1 MAYKIYKLFLKIVS
15 SLELILIIIV
25 FVSILFLFSESAFS
39 KVTSIEKNLAYKY
52 CDSLEKNLFKG
63 LDNEKILKY
72 EYFFNSINKET
83 INGDIEQISKFP
95 KEVEIICSYKLS
107 LKEKEE
113 INKLFEKYFLSNKK

>member
-1 MAYKIYKLFLKIVS
+1 MAYKTYKLFLKIVS

-72 EYFFNSINKET
+72 EYFFNSINIEAIK
-83 INGDIEQISKFP
+83 GDLEKLSNFP
-95 KEVEIICSYKLS
+95 TEVEVICSYKLS
-107 LKEKEE
+107 NEEKNDINNLFKET
-113 INKLFEKYFLSNKK
+113 NQSN

>member
-15 SLELILIIIV
+15 SLELILINIV
-25 FVSILFLFSESAFS
+25 FVSILFLYSESAFS

-52 CDSLEKNLFKG
+52 CDSIEKNLFKG

-72 EYFFNSINKET
+72 EYFFNSINKEA
-83 INGDIEQISKFP
+83 INGDIEQISKLP
-95 KEVEIICSYKLS
+95 TEVEIICSYKLS
-107 LKEKEE
+107 LEEKEE

>member
-72 EYFFNSINKET
+72 EYFFNSINIEA
-83 INGDIEQISKFP
+83 INGDLEKLSNFP
-95 KEVEIICSYKLS
+95 TEVEVICSYKLS
-107 LKEKEE
+107 NEEKNDINNLFKEF
-113 INKLFEKYFLSNKK
+113 NLSN

>member
-15 SLELILIIIV
+15 SLELILINIV
-25 FVSILFLFSESAFS
+25 FVSILFLYSESAFS

-72 EYFFNSINKET
+72 EYFFNSINIEA
-83 INGDIEQISKFP
+83 INGDLEKLSNFP
-95 KEVEIICSYKLS
+95 TEVEIICSYKLS
-107 LKEKEE
+107 NEEKNDIKNLYKEF
-113 INKLFEKYFLSNKK
+113 NQSN

>member
-25 FVSILFLFSESAFS
+25 FVLILFLFSESAFS

-72 EYFFNSINKET
+72 EYFFNSINIEAIK
-83 INGDIEQISKFP
+83 GDLEKLSNFP
-95 KEVEIICSYKLS
+95 TEVEVICSYKLS
-107 LKEKEE
+107 NEEKNDINNLFKET
-113 INKLFEKYFLSNKK
+113 NQSN